1 MDTKEKVDRIQLIH
15 ELDKKQEELNKQYNK
30 EGLTDEILEK
40 QIEINTIR
48 SQENIP
54 DPKETIHKNYVQ

>member
-1 MDTKEKVDRIQLIH
+1 MSAEEKVKRIELIK
-15 ELDKKQEELNKQYNK
+15 ELDKKQNEINTLYNE

>member
-1 MDTKEKVDRIQLIH
+1 MGTKEKVDRIQLIH
-15 ELDKKQEELNKQYNK
+15 ELDKKQNEINTLYNE

-48 SQENIP
+48 NKENIP
-54 DPKETIHKNYVQ
+54 DPKETIHKNFVQ